1 MWKDIKG
8 YEGLYEINEKA
19 EIRRIEGTR
28 LDGRKV
34 RTHCVHPSKTEK
46 GTLYIALW
54 KDGVRRTVMLH
65 KLYAENFGIS
75 RNEACR
81 RIYKGFTG
89 EKQAIDNVKEIL
101 LRNIAILKK
110 EQAAGKNSTDEI
122 LYMEQFLKELEKD
135 KIGYIRDIKFD

>member
-1 MWKDIKG
+1 MWKNIKG

-19 EIRRIEGTR
+19 EIRRIEGTG

-34 RTHCVHPSKTEK
+34 RTHCIHPSKTEK

-54 KDGVRRTVMLH
+54 KGGRRRTVMLH
-65 KLYAENFGIS
+65 KLYVDNFGVS

-81 RIYKGFTG
+81 RVYKGFTG
-89 EKQAIDNVKEIL
+89 EKHAIDNVKEIL
-101 LRNIAILKK
+101 LGNIAVLKK
-110 EQAAGKNSTDEI
+110 KQAAGENRTDEI

-135 KIGYIRDIKFD
+135 KIGYIRDIEVK